1 MGLYKRK
8 GSQFYWMTF
17 RVNGR
22 KIAESTKTKNK
33 RLAERIYSKMITD
46 IAEGRWFPNEAKKR
60 TFEDL
65 RERYMRDHSSINKTE
80 TSQARDHC
88 TFKQL
93 AKTFSGLTL
102 AEITPAKISDHKS
115 MRQQDGA
122 KTNTIAKEFEMFK
135 NALGIAVDEWR
146 IIRGLVGKS

>member
-46 IAEGRWFPNEAKKR
+46 IAEGRWFPSEAKKR

-65 RERYMRDHSSINKTE
+65 RERYMRDHSRVHKAVS
-80 TSQARDHC
+80 SQERDVS
-88 TFKQL
+88 TFNQL

-115 MRQQDGA
+115 MRQEDGV
-122 KTNTIAKEFEMFK
+122 KTNTIAKELEMFK
-135 NALGIAVDEWR
+135 NALSVAVNEWEWM
-146 IIRGLVGKS
+146 